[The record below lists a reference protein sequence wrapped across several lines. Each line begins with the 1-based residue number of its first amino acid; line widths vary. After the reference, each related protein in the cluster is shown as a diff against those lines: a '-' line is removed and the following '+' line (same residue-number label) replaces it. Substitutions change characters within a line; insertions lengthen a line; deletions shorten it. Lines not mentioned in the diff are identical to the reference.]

1 MLQEIYPLTFVSLQE
16 PQPWGGVG
24 NSLLQ
29 EQYPHKNTNATNVGN
44 YWHIVD
50 DGTRQSVVDSGSLAG
65 RTLRQLVEEDPV
77 TLVGSRHQA
86 HQPFP
91 LQLRLAGTAQPLPLS
106 VYPLKPPG
114 VSDTGTNT
122 QMWYILAAEADASVS
137 VGIQQRY
144 TQQQFLSRID
154 SSNLGELVQEFPAEP
169 GDAYFVIPGR
179 IHALGAG
186 VLALIVQCNDTMP
199 LTIRE
204 ADGSLP
210 DPPLDRQTILE
221 SIDFQNRTVSRI
233 RGESSDITLNRKVPL
248 ITHCTEFIVDEI
260 RLIEDMHDRADG
272 TTFHLLTPLDQP
284 VSISCANGA
293 ICDVEPGRTAL
304 IPAGLGYYSIRPSAP
319 PARLLRTVLN

>member
-16 PQPWGGVG
+16 SHPWGGED
-24 NSLLQ
+24 SLLQ
-29 EQYPHKNTNATNVGN
+29 EQYPHKNINATNVGN
-44 YWHIVD
+44 CWHIVD
-50 DGTRQSVVDSGSLAG
+50 DGTRQSVVENGSLTG
-65 RTLRQLVEEDPV
+65 CTLRQLVEADPV

-91 LQLRLAGTAQPLPLS
+91 LQLRFAGTAQPLPLS

-114 VSDTGTNT
+114 VSDTSTNT

-144 TQQQFLSRID
+144 TQHQFLSRID
-154 SSNLGELVQEFPAEP
+154 SSNLGELIQKFPAEP

-186 VLALIVQCNDTMP
+186 LLALIVQCNGTMP
-199 LTIRE
+199 LTIRK

-221 SIDFQNRTVSRI
+221 SIDFQNRSVSRI
-233 RGESSDITLNRKVPL
+233 RGESSDIKLNRKVPL
-248 ITHCTEFIVDEI
+248 ITHCTEFIVDEV
-260 RLIEDMHDRADG
+260 RLIEEMHDRADG
-272 TTFHLLTPLDQP
+272 TTFHLLTPLDQAI
-284 VSISCANGA
+284 SISCANGA
-293 ICDVEPGRTAL
+293 TCEAEPGRTVL
-304 IPAGLGYYSIRPSAP
+304 IPAGLGYYSIRPPAP
-319 PARLLRTVLN
+319 PARLMRTVLN